1 MQFDWSVL
9 GNQLFEFNDTADV
22 RAHSLFIMIILS
34 YTLQISMMNY
44 SNVAHFKLVI
54 WICTVALT
62 MPHDWLPLNVSPF
75 LAIQFLT

>member
-9 GNQLFEFNDTADV
+9 DNQLFEFTDTADV

-54 WICTVALT
+54 FTVALT
-62 MPHDWLPLNVSPF
+62 MPHY
-75 LAIQFLT
+75 